1 VLKTLRTHF
10 RENKERFVVPKAVQE
25 VILVHSV
32 FEDGIFLVRKGGLV
46 GDNKYS
52 KTWKFTDIN
61 YAVASEEDKER
72 MFFAYSDLLNSL
84 DSAAAAKLT
93 IRARRLSKADYE
105 ADILIPMAKD
115 ELDRYRTELN
125 TMLLKKATESNAIV
139 LDKMITIS
147 VCKKNVAD
155 ARTYFT
161 RVGADLTSHFSRLGS
176 KCTELDA
183 GERLKILHDFYR
195 PGEESSFGFD
205 MSAAM
210 RRGHG
215 FKDYICPD
223 SMEFDKGFFKIGER
237 YGRTLFLKEYAS
249 FIKDS
254 FITELTE
261 LNQNMT
267 LSIDIRPVT
276 MDEAVREV
284 ERRVLGVETN
294 ITNWQRRQNSNNNFS
309 AVVPYDLEQQR
320 TESRDFLNDI
330 TSRDQRMIFAT
341 ITIVHTAST
350 KAQLDAD
357 TESLL
362 SVARQKLCQL
372 APLNFQQLDGLNTAL
387 PVGHMRIKAVRT
399 LTTESL
405 AVLMPFKVQE
415 VRDSG
420 GIYYG
425 QNAISHN
432 LIMCLKEHLLNPNAF
447 RLGVPGSGKS
457 FGAKMEL
464 VMIALMFPGDDIL
477 VCDPEN
483 EYSALIKALGGEV
496 IRIAAGS
503 DDHINAMD
511 MVDGYGEGTDPVIDK
526 SEFVCSLFEQLD
538 KHGLLPE
545 EKSIIDRCVRSVYEG
560 YQAGGKLPT
569 LAVLR
574 EVLLN
579 QPEAEASRLALKMEL
594 FTSGSLNAFAHK
606 TNVDINNRMV
616 GYNIMDLGAQLKT
629 MGLLVITDAMIN
641 RVTDNWRRGK
651 KTHIF
656 LDEFHIVFENEY
668 SGLFFNSAWR
678 RFRKRGGYPT
688 GITQNVEYLL
698 DSVLASTML
707 SNSEFIVMHNQAASD
722 REKLA
727 QLLGISS
734 EQLSHITNAREG
746 EGLIRIGNAIV
757 PFVNKFPKDTEL
769 YRLMTTKISENSDTL
784 AYWGKPFEK

>member
-1 VLKTLRTHF
+1 VLKTLSNHF
-10 RENKERFVVPKAVQE
+10 KENKERFYVPKGVQE
-25 VILVHSV
+25 VLPVHAIY
-32 FEDGIFLVRKGGLV
+32 EDGIFLVRKANLFGE
-46 GDNKYS
+46 NKYS
-52 KTWKFTDIN
+52 RTWKFTDIN
-61 YAVASEEDKER
+61 YAVASREDKES
-72 MFFAYSDLLNSL
+72 MFLDYSELLNSL
-84 DSAAAAKLT
+84 DSGAAAKLT

-105 ADILIPMAKD
+105 ANILIPMAGD
-115 ELDRYRTELN
+115 SLDKYRKELN
-125 TMLLKKATESNAIV
+125 AMLLKKVTKSNAIV
-139 LDKMITIS
+139 LDKLVTIS
-147 VCKKNVAD
+147 VCKKNIEE
-155 ARTYFT
+155 ARAYFA
-161 RVGADLTSHFSRLGS
+161 RIGADLASHFSQLGS
-176 KCTELDA
+176 KCMELDVN
-183 GERLKILHDFYR
+183 ERLKIFHDFYR
-195 PGEESSFGFD
+195 PGEESAFHFD
-205 MSAAM
+205 LSAAM
-210 RRGHG
+210 RRGHS

-223 SMEFDKGFFKIGER
+223 SMEFDKNFFKVGER
-237 YGRTLFLKEYAS
+237 FGRVLFLKEYAS
-249 FIKDS
+249 YIKDTM
-254 FITELTE
+254 IAELTE

-276 MDEAVREV
+276 MEEAVREV
-284 ERRVLGVETN
+284 EKRVLGVETN

-309 AVVPYDLEQQR
+309 AIIPYDMEQQR
-320 TESRDFLNDI
+320 KESREFLDDI
-330 TSRDQRMIFAT
+330 TSRDQRMTFAT
-341 ITIVHTAST
+341 VTIVHTAAT
-350 KAQLDAD
+350 KEQLDAD

-362 SVARQKLCQL
+362 STARKNLCQL
-372 APLNFQQLDGLNTAL
+372 APLNFQQLDGLNTVL
-387 PVGHMRIKAVRT
+387 PFGHMKIQAVRT

-415 VRDSG
+415 VMDRG

-432 LIMCLKEHLLNPNAF
+432 LIMCLKEYLLNPNAF

-464 VMIALMFPGDDIL
+464 VMIALMFPDDDIL
-477 VCDPEN
+477 VCDPEA
-483 EYSALIKALGGEV
+483 EYAALVKALGGEV

-511 MVDGYGEGTDPVIDK
+511 MVDGYGEGSDPVIDK

-545 EKSIIDRCVRSVYEG
+545 EKSIIDRCVRNVYEN

-574 EVLLN
+574 EDLLL
-579 QPEAEASRLALKMEL
+579 QPEPEAKRLALKMEL

-606 TNVDINNRMV
+606 TNVDVRNRLID
-616 GYNIMDLGAQLKT
+616 YNIMDLGAQLKT

-641 RVTDNWRRGK
+641 RVTDNWSKGK
-651 KTHIF
+651 RTHIF
-656 LDEFHIVFENEY
+656 LDEFHVVFENEY
-668 SGLFFNSAWR
+668 SGTFFNSAWR
-678 RFRKRGGYPT
+678 RFRKRNGYPT

-734 EQLSHITNAREG
+734 EQMSYITNAREG

-757 PFVNKFPKDTEL
+757 PFVNKFPKDTQL
-769 YRLMTTKISENSDTL
+769 YKLMTTKPSDRSV
-784 AYWGKPFEK
+784 GGF